1 MPVVTLVEDDDRI
14 RQSLRTAL
22 EERGYAVRAV
32 RTAVEAVHHLTA
44 EPGDVVVLDLGLP
57 DLDGRELLKML
68 RAVSAVPVIVAT
80 AQDDEAV
87 IVRTLD
93 LGADEYIVKPFSAAQ
108 LEARIRALLRRA
120 SADPVAE
127 RINVG
132 ELSIDVAKRRASL
145 AGRDLDLTRKE
156 FDLLH
161 HLAMKRGAVVTR
173 KELLAEVWRQPFGGE
188 DRTVDVHLSWL
199 RRKLGETAANPRYL
213 RVVRGVGARLVDPQT
228 EPA

>member
-1 MPVVTLVEDDDRI
+1 MPVVTLVEDDERI
-14 RQSLRTAL
+14 RQSLRIAL

-32 RTAVEAVHHLTA
+32 RTAVEALHHLTA

-68 RAVSAVPVIVAT
+68 RAVSAVPVIIAT
-80 AQDDEAV
+80 AHDDEAV

-120 SADPVAE
+120 NADPVAQ

-161 HLAMKRGAVVTR
+161 HLALKRGAVVTR

>member
-32 RTAVEAVHHLTA
+32 RTAVEALHHLTA

-161 HLAMKRGAVVTR
+161 HLALKRGAVVTR

>member
-1 MPVVTLVEDDDRI
+1 MPVVTLVEDDERI
-14 RQSLRTAL
+14 RQSLRIAL

-32 RTAVEAVHHLTA
+32 RTAVDALHHLTA

-80 AQDDEAV
+80 AQDDEAT
-87 IVRTLD
+87 IVRMLD

-120 SADPVAE
+120 NADPVAE

-132 ELSIDVAKRRASL
+132 ELSIDVARRRASL

-173 KELLAEVWRQPFGGE
+173 KELLSEVWRQPFGGE